1 MWVCTRILTV
11 AFRTRDNWKN
21 MTDAEPHAFGD
32 MWLQFWDCLSFLIS
46 GKQEDKRCS
55 FERNEDSDVT
65 SQRGARPPPSLSSS
79 LLSCH
84 LPCEQPHAWAVH
96 TSCASCQI
104 GPRGHNL
111 SFRTLGEGALA
122 PSQGFAGRE
131 LEEEWDAEEEVNWQL
146 WLQANWSQPGTPGNP
161 STNPGTSLGEP
172 QRPTW
177 PQEGPEAAD
186 FQKLGRLRACFSV
199 PLCPF

>member
-1 MWVCTRILTV
+1 
-11 AFRTRDNWKN
+11 

-65 SQRGARPPPSLSSS
+65 SQRGARPPPFLSSS

-84 LPCEQPHAWAVH
+84 PPCDQPHAWAVH
-96 TSCASCQI
+96 TPCASCQI
-104 GPRGHNL
+104 GPRAHNL
-111 SFRTLGEGALA
+111 SFRTLGEGDLA

-131 LEEEWDAEEEVNWQL
+131 LEEQRDAEEEVNWQL
-146 WLQANWSQPGTPGNP
+146 QLQANCDCKVGSYRQTGVNRETPRNP
-161 STNPGTSLGEP
+161 STNQGTSLGDP
-172 QRPTW
+172 QRPT
-177 PQEGPEAAD
+177 
-186 FQKLGRLRACFSV
+186 
-199 PLCPF
+199 